1 MTTHRGILRGGP
13 GNDDRLSAKIGVDA
27 NRSLRAALALMPRNR
42 GGRVSIPFLACM
54 ATAAA
59 FYHLPPR
66 VLPSIQAV
74 EGGRVGLAHLNANN
88 TADLGVM
95 QVNTI
100 WIQPL
105 ANFAHMPPEAVA
117 ARLVNDPCFNIAA
130 AAAIMRVYMNE
141 ARDNLMIAI
150 GHYHSH
156 TPSLSFAYQQKVLSA
171 AGTLFRSNRT
181 LAPAPVSQP

>member
-1 MTTHRGILRGGP
+1 M
-13 GNDDRLSAKIGVDA
+13 SV
-27 NRSLRAALALMPRNR
+27 
-42 GGRVSIPFLACM
+42 PFLSCM
-54 ATAAA
+54 AAAAA

-95 QVNTI
+95 QVNTV

-105 ANFAHMPPEAVA
+105 ASYAHLPPEAVA
-117 ARLVNDPCFNIAA
+117 WRLINDACFNIAA
-130 AAAIMRVYMNE
+130 SAAIMRVYLNE
-141 ARDNLMIAI
+141 TRGNLMVAI

-156 TPSLSFAYQQKVLSA
+156 TPALSSAYQQKVLSA
-171 AGTLFRSNRT
+171 AGTLFAGNRK
-181 LAPAPVSQP
+181 AVPASQP

>member
-1 MTTHRGILRGGP
+1 M
-13 GNDDRLSAKIGVDA
+13 SA
-27 NRSLRAALALMPRNR
+27 
-42 GGRVSIPFLACM
+42 PFLACM

-74 EGGRVGLAHLNANN
+74 EGGRVGMVHPNSNG
-88 TADLGVM
+88 TADLGLM

-105 ANFAHMPPEAVA
+105 ARVA
-117 ARLVNDPCFNIAA
+117 RMEPAQVADRLVHDPCFNIAA
-130 AAAIMRVYMNE
+130 AAAIMRVYLTE
-141 ARDNLMIAI
+141 AHGNLMRAI

-156 TPSLSFAYQQKVLSA
+156 TAELSRAYQERVLDA
-171 AGTLFRSNRT
+171 ARSLFVRR
-181 LAPAPVSQP
+181 